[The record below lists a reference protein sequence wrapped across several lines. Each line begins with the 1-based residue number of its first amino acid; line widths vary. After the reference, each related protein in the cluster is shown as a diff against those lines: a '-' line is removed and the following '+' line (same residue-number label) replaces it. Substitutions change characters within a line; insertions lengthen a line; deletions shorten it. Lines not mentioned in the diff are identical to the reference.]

1 MTNTPTKN
9 ACQEGIGVVE
19 KTKTEITTTEG
30 LSYHVQEK
38 IPRKDTTG
46 IPRMRTIKGRLRQE
60 TTYGSEKLETLGR
73 ETPETLA
80 VRNAS

>member
-1 MTNTPTKN
+1 
-9 ACQEGIGVVE
+9 VVE

-30 LSYHVQEK
+30 LSYHV

-46 IPRMRTIKGRLRQE
+46 IPRRRTIKGRLRQE
-60 TTYGSEKLETLGR
+60 TTDGSEKLETLGR